1 MTKLHFVGIFFISA
15 CEYKVSGTNLMSLK
29 SILHFADFDVY
40 LGPGN
45 TDSIL
50 FESSIRYCFN

>member
-1 MTKLHFVGIFFISA
+1 MTKLHFVGIFFIFA

-50 FESSIRYCFN
+50 FESSIR